1 MNIYLA
7 EMNEDLAHKYFKGYI
22 VDPALFIDTQE
33 YKPYVYQQ
41 EKVNETLSRYRE
53 LGRVYLAVMLDDQPI
68 GEIVFK
74 NIDHSNKHCTL
85 GISLQCDDVKNKG
98 YGTLAEFLALEYAF
112 NEMGM
117 ITVFADAIIK
127 NTRSQH
133 VLKKVG
139 FRETHHDDSFIYY
152 RCDKTSWNSPI
163 AFKYAT

>member
-41 EKVNETLSRYRE
+41 EKVNETLARYRE
-53 LGRVYLAVMLDDQPI
+53 LGRIYLAVMLDDQPI

-85 GISLQCDDVKNKG
+85 GISLQCDDVKN
-98 YGTLAEFLALEYAF
+98 

-139 FRETHHDDSFIYY
+139 FWETHHDDSFIYY

>member
-74 NIDHSNKHCTL
+74 NIDHSIN
-85 GISLQCDDVKNKG
+85 
-98 YGTLAEFLALEYAF
+98 
-112 NEMGM
+112 
-117 ITVFADAIIK
+117 
-127 NTRSQH
+127 
-133 VLKKVG
+133 
-139 FRETHHDDSFIYY
+139 
-152 RCDKTSWNSPI
+152 I
-163 AFKYAT
+163 AH